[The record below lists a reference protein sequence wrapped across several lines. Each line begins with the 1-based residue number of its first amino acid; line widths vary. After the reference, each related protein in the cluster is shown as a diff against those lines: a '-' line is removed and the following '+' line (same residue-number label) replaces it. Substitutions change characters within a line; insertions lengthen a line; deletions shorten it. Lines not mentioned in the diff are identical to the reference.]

1 MAGQNKKPLFRSKKN
16 IVVMDSLK
24 KPWQELQALYIRKQY
39 CSNAKS
45 PESIACEKTIASLN
59 PESVSKALP
68 IAVDK
73 TTPNPLPRN
82 QDLFD
87 LCNSIA
93 RKLLAKNPLGDEDIA
108 NISRAVII
116 ANQHHLLTFLN
127 DSHSGS
133 ERDFLSFIFWKICL
147 LKGAKKDEQTTILKN
162 QFNKILWNT
171 FEELSFA
178 KVEIDYST
186 VSEKLLMERRDTI
199 GDYLTEDKIREYEEA
214 GFVIQRVNVVP
225 EKFTSKIIKIDAQK
239 EQMIQ
244 NAKNISEQS
253 TIVLDAQT
261 NKVLAVLLKDAIN
274 QREKDSISD
283 SLKELPHSVFAGGSD
298 FNKKI
303 RKQNP
308 GKAIGSASFGYLRH
322 YAGQTNHLAR
332 HQFDSRPILKELG
345 QLSDKLN
352 LQFKMLL
359 PATFRQTAKAMIPFK
374 KAGLMLTPDN
384 IYTTVQYNRGT
395 KQDLHRDT
403 DPANYSV
410 ILGISL
416 NPNAAMGAGTC
427 FFEWKDP
434 VTSQILRFNLDDGD
448 ALIADTDYL
457 HCVYGAAQDNKK
469 ADISTDRV
477 SLVFYTHNG
486 LKRSR
491 VFYGYDS
498 DTEHYPIPEE
508 TIMKN
513 DPQGERI
520 TVLARDYTIP
530 YDPENPEHKDEKT
543 KSISK
548 TTWYKRRRA
557 KKANEKD
564 EAAIESAKVLSSL
577 SEKAEDLVPSDEER
591 STVMSTVYDNEEEE
605 SQGVFRAAKRRR
617 KDEEPQ
623 PEILE
628 MSTTPECSDD
638 EIEDAMEIG
647 SHTLAA
653 LSASQNKDAL
663 STKIP
668 VTRKQSGMIT
678 TSYSGTLFNTNLPIT
693 RCQRGMVSASYSGSS
708 LFNTNLPATRRQRGM
723 TTVSYP
729 GMFFNEQIPAQA
741 SMSTAAPDS
750 EASDLQL

>member
-1 MAGQNKKPLFRSKKN
+1 MAGQNQKPLLRNKKN
-16 IVVMDSLK
+16 IIVMDNLK

-39 CSNAKS
+39 CSQAKS

-73 TTPNPLPRN
+73 TTPNPFPRD
-82 QDLFD
+82 QKLYDF
-87 LCNSIA
+87 CNNLA
-93 RKLLAKNPLGDEDIA
+93 RQLLAKNPLEDEDIR
-108 NISRAVII
+108 NISRAVLI
-116 ANQHHLLTFLN
+116 ANQHHLLAFLN
-127 DSHSGS
+127 DSHNGS

-147 LKGAKKDEQTTILKN
+147 LKGAKKGEEQTTILKN

-178 KVEIDYST
+178 KIAIDYST

-214 GFVIQRVNVVP
+214 GFVIQKVNVVP
-225 EKFTSKIIKIDAQK
+225 EKFTPKIIKIDAQK

-244 NAKNISEQS
+244 NAKNIDRNS
-253 TIVLDAQT
+253 TIVIDAQT
-261 NKVLAVLLKDAIN
+261 NKVLAVLLKNAIN
-274 QREKDSISD
+274 KEEKESVST
-283 SLKELPHSVFAGGSD
+283 SLQELPLTVFAGGSD
-298 FNKKI
+298 LNRKI
-303 RKQNP
+303 RQQNP
-308 GKAIGSASFGYLRH
+308 GKPIGSASFGYIRH
-322 YAGQTNHLAR
+322 YAGQENHLAY
-332 HQFDSRPILKELG
+332 HTFNTQPLLKKLG
-345 QLSDKLN
+345 LLSDKLN

-384 IYTTVQYNRGT
+384 IYTTVQYNRGA

-410 ILGISL
+410 ILGVSL
-416 NPNAAMGAGTC
+416 NPKAAMGAGTC
-427 FFEWKDP
+427 FFEWNDP
-434 VTSQILRFNLDDGD
+434 VTSQILRFNLDDCD

-457 HCVYGAAQDNKK
+457 HCVYGSSAGAKK
-469 ADISTDRV
+469 ADFTTDRA

-498 DTEHYPIPEE
+498 DAEHYPIPKE

-530 YDPENPEHKDEKT
+530 YDSENPEHKDEKT

-557 KKANEKD
+557 KKTNENN
-564 EAAIESAKVLSSL
+564 ERTIESAKLLSSL
-577 SEKAEDLVPSDEER
+577 FEKAEDLAPSDEER
-591 STVMSTVYDNEEEE
+591 STVMSTVCDNEDEE
-605 SQGVFRAAKRRR
+605 SQSVFRAAKRRR
-617 KDEEPQ
+617 KDKEPES
-623 PEILE
+623 EILE
-628 MSTTPECSDD
+628 MSTNSECSDP
-638 EIEDAMEIG
+638 EMEDAIEICAQ
-647 SHTLAA
+647 TLTA
-653 LSASQNKDAL
+653 LSASQNKDVF
-663 STKIP
+663 STELPI
-668 VTRKQSGMIT
+668 TRKQRGMIT

-693 RCQRGMVSASYSGSS
+693 RNQRGMISTSCSSTLFNANLPITRSQRGMVTTSYSGT
-708 LFNTNLPATRRQRGM
+708 L
-723 TTVSYP
+723 
-729 GMFFNEQIPAQA
+729 FNEQAPAQA
-741 SMSTAAPDS
+741 STSTADLDI
-750 EASDLQL
+750 EANDLQL